1 MSQATPIKE
10 EMPGLPLDDLLQRV
24 RDLPTLPAVA
34 TEMLRD
40 LENDELSLDEIT
52 EKIGLDHSIS
62 AKLLRLANSS
72 HFGCNSRVVTL
83 QQATAL
89 LGVQNVKNLIRTTI
103 MSQAFPKKT
112 CPGFN
117 FQAFWRHSV
126 ATAVCAELIARSRHM
141 KHEFAFTAGLLHDLG
156 RLVLACYF
164 PTQYQLVLNYQ
175 TEQDCL
181 LLDAETAVLGITHV
195 DTGLVLAQTWHF
207 SDVVCDA
214 IAGHHDPQP
223 GHGHALAVVIHVADA
238 IAHGLDM
245 ANEENELVP
254 LLSATAWDTLG
265 LQAAECAAIFRETE
279 MRCDA
284 LNQIVS

>member
-164 PTQYQLVLNYQ
+164 PTQYQQVLNYQ

-195 DTGLVLAQTWHF
+195 DAGLVLAQTWHF

-223 GHGHALAVVIHVADA
+223 GHGHELAVVIHVADA